1 MRVLHQNESCFACP
15 HPPSSYGGRREQEGS
30 SHFDSGI
37 YQGPDCFNQIEVAS
51 FHLLNIIFLSHLF
64 QTTRLCN
71 LQLKSVQVDD
81 GCEESY
87 QGDERGDARNRELPR
102 LLLERTQQERQL
114 VRRSLQ
120 SPSSVR

>member
-1 MRVLHQNESCFACP
+1 MRAALLAPILPRVMKEGESKKAALILLG
-15 HPPSSYGGRREQEGS
+15 HYS
-30 SHFDSGI
+30 I
-37 YQGPDCFNQIEVAS
+37 YQGPDYFNQIEVS
-51 FHLLNIIFLSHLF
+51 SVYLFNIIFLSQLF

-87 QGDERGDARNRELPR
+87 QGDERGDAGDRKLPG